1 MAENVDGE
9 IGLPREFTFF
19 VEKNKQE

>member
-1 MAENVDGE
+1 MAENVVGE
-9 IGLPREFTFF
+9 IGLPREFTYF

>member
-1 MAENVDGE
+1 MAENVVGE
-9 IGLPREFTFF
+9 IGLPRQFTYF